1 LTLFVGTFSTLLA
14 IINPLVVAAAIV
26 ATMFV
31 TYLCLAYAR
40 TLLARIGPMGI
51 DAATRIIGFFVA
63 AMGGGLIFHGVME
76 ALQTYGV
83 VPAH

>member
-1 LTLFVGTFSTLLA
+1 MTSLVKHDAWLEIAYLGVIASA
-14 IINPLVVAAAIV
+14 IL

-31 TYLCLAYAR
+31 TYLCLAYAE
-40 TLLARIGPMGI
+40 TLLARIGPLGI

-76 ALQTYGV
+76 ALQDYGV
-83 VPAH
+83 IAAH

>member
-1 LTLFVGTFSTLLA
+1 
-14 IINPLVVAAAIV
+14 
-26 ATMFV
+26 
-31 TYLCLAYAR
+31 
-40 TLLARIGPMGI
+40 MGI

>member
-1 LTLFVGTFSTLLA
+1 MLA
-14 IINPLVVAAAIV
+14 IINPLVIAAAI
-26 ATMFV
+26 ATVFV
-31 TYLCLAYAR
+31 TYLCLAYAQ

-76 ALQTYGV
+76 ALQTDSV
-83 VPAH
+83 VAAH